1 MRTADER
8 NAAAVASVIRKAL
21 AQDESTPDSE
31 RLSLRVLCEAAL
43 PLLEQLAAR
52 EEAAS

>member
-1 MRTADER
+1 MKTATGT
-8 NAAAVASVIRKAL
+8 NAAAVASIIRKAL
-21 AQDESTPDSE
+21 QQDERTPEGE
-31 RLSLRVLCEAAL
+31 RLSFRVLAEAAL

>member
-1 MRTADER
+1 MKTASST
-8 NAAAVASVIRKAL
+8 NAAAVASIIRKAL
-21 AQDESTPDSE
+21 SQDENTPAED
-31 RLSLRVLCEAAL
+31 RLSMRVLLVEAL